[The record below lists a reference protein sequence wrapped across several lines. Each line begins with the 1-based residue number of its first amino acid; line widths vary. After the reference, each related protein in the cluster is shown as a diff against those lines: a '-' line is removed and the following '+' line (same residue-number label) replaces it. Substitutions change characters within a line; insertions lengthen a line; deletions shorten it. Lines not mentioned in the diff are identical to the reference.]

1 MYGNPGRH
9 AQLHTNHKPPFHSA
23 HDVALRIVS
32 IAECPANLLP
42 RSGGLLVEQQDRPG
56 GGGGVR
62 RWSFLKISRLAFFK
76 FFFIL
81 TKKFLYKK

>member
-56 GGGGVR
+56 GGGG
-62 RWSFLKISRLAFFK
+62 SRLVGFAK
-76 FFFIL
+76 LASIA
-81 TKKFLYKK
+81 Y